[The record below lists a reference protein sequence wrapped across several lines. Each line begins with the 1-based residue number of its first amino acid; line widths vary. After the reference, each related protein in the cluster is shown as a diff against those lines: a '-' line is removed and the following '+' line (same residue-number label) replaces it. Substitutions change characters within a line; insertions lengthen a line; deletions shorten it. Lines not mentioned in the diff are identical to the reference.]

1 MASLL
6 RRHLYWEHS
15 QFPSQLAKCNNI
27 TDEQLIAIQYQ
38 MQISADLAFSSLAQ
52 KDDSHWGPS
61 GGYEW
66 HLR

>member
-1 MASLL
+1 MKMASLL
-6 RRHLYWEHS
+6 RRHLYRVRT
-15 QFPSQLAKCNNI
+15 QSQLAKCNNI
-27 TDEQLIAIQYQ
+27 TDEQLIALQYQ